1 MEKENSNNKLNKRQM
16 EIAAMLSNLEL
27 LSELGD
33 AIDRYYPQDLI
44 ARTKT
49 AIFPHMFNSREDYE
63 YFMGQI
69 ENFFFEYEKMLAES
83 RRNLNRLKG
92 TTKSQEKTLEI
103 IKDLDEKYPSQFAS
117 FVLLHVFI
125 ESDTP
130 YIIEACLKYLK
141 GKNAY
146 VERLTQDE
154 FGYKYIEIAS
164 TDELDASFLRKG
176 VRERDNFRG
185 VLRTLTKEEEEF
197 LTRIETI
204 SGIEFLSPQ
213 DLVFA
218 AKNPKYASAL
228 FFNMASYIDF
238 SNGKISSETES
249 SIYTLA
255 KTILPYV
262 NINKLKLL
270 MFCRML
276 SLAEQSGLDSRNED
290 VLYCENVIQ
299 AMLEVIKKSKASKIL
314 VDGFNIETWDW
325 KAIQFHIREQ
335 RKENTVRNNPMISVL
350 SENVDLVKYP
360 IQSDV
365 RLEITTNDAIQ
376 AAENYLE
383 KLNINRFF
391 NKFDDRDVDSF
402 KFDLRRNETVKN
414 IRTMLYNKIKQENPE
429 ASVDEIE
436 DLCFQYMKK
445 VIQTLYEKKLV
456 SVLNL
461 RRLDESATCE
471 LIANGVI
478 KISNFDLIRNSFSKQ
493 AIVYLCCVQ
502 PERIMECLE
511 KKYITKE
518 DLLSVSHIP
527 AILIENLWQ
536 NNLLSVTEILELI
549 SLKKIDLSLIKTINF
564 DKEIL
569 KAELEPDILSE
580 LYISIVR
587 KRNEYELESKSNID
601 KAIEAGIEEDK
612 IEHSEKEIELQR
624 ELQSLINQKNVFVYL
639 LKYLELKGRENVYF
653 SENVFLGAL
662 EYTDDMYREYLEI
675 VEEMYKDGIVSVGQI
690 KELDPK
696 LLVALVK
703 RGTIRAEDIEEFKK
717 HAVSEEELEE
727 YKDILDV
734 DEYLS
739 EIEKIRYDKIKAI
752 IDEIIRDSSIS
763 NEEKLGIIYSIFTS
777 DTEIEKQLRE
787 LYETR
792 ILNGEID
799 STYDI
804 SKEGNATIAKTKKG
818 RKKKDTENNTV
829 SKDRNGFV
837 YSPYVIWQFMR
848 IVDPNVSIKVYKD
861 GNVTFCSEKLNKAVI
876 ESVWKGNGKN
886 IERTYGV
893 ATISMS
899 LDTFENN
906 FSNIVVYGRNGY
918 KINTHNAKAVL
929 PTVLTPK
936 GVRSLGI
943 IRHNKDL
950 SHSGRKNWF
959 DLLLEDFGICLQ
971 DIRDGK
977 DTRYTLEDAER
988 IEAFL
993 KEVRERNTY
1002 ERI

>member
-1 MEKENSNNKLNKRQM
+1 MGRENSNNKLNKRQM
-16 EIAAMLSNLEL
+16 EMSAMLSYLEL
-27 LSELGD
+27 VSKLGD
-33 AIDRYYPQDLI
+33 AIDRYYPQDLV

-63 YFMGQI
+63 YFMGQ
-69 ENFFFEYEKMLAES
+69 
-83 RRNLNRLKG
+83 
-92 TTKSQEKTLEI
+92 
-103 IKDLDEKYPSQFAS
+103 
-117 FVLLHVFI
+117 
-125 ESDTP
+125 
-130 YIIEACLKYLK
+130 
-141 GKNAY
+141 
-146 VERLTQDE
+146 
-154 FGYKYIEIAS
+154 
-164 TDELDASFLRKG
+164 
-176 VRERDNFRG
+176 
-185 VLRTLTKEEEEF
+185 
-197 LTRIETI
+197 
-204 SGIEFLSPQ
+204 
-213 DLVFA
+213 
-218 AKNPKYASAL
+218 
-228 FFNMASYIDF
+228 
-238 SNGKISSETES
+238 
-249 SIYTLA
+249 
-255 KTILPYV
+255 
-262 NINKLKLL
+262 
-270 MFCRML
+270 
-276 SLAEQSGLDSRNED
+276 
-290 VLYCENVIQ
+290 
-299 AMLEVIKKSKASKIL
+299 
-314 VDGFNIETWDW
+314 
-325 KAIQFHIREQ
+325 
-335 RKENTVRNNPMISVL
+335 
-350 SENVDLVKYP
+350 
-360 IQSDV
+360 
-365 RLEITTNDAIQ
+365 
-376 AAENYLE
+376 
-383 KLNINRFF
+383 
-391 NKFDDRDVDSF
+391 
-402 KFDLRRNETVKN
+402 
-414 IRTMLYNKIKQENPE
+414 
-429 ASVDEIE
+429 
-436 DLCFQYMKK
+436 
-445 VIQTLYEKKLV
+445 
-456 SVLNL
+456 
-461 RRLDESATCE
+461 
-471 LIANGVI
+471 
-478 KISNFDLIRNSFSKQ
+478 
-493 AIVYLCCVQ
+493 
-502 PERIMECLE
+502 
-511 KKYITKE
+511 
-518 DLLSVSHIP
+518 
-527 AILIENLWQ
+527 
-536 NNLLSVTEILELI
+536 NNLLSVTEILELV

-612 IEHSEKEIELQR
+612 IEPSEKEIELQR

-662 EYTDDMYREYLEI
+662 EYTDDMYGEYLEI
-675 VEEMYKDGIVSVGQI
+675 VEEMYKDGIVSMEQI

-752 IDEIIRDSSIS
+752 VDEIIRDSSIS

-804 SKEGNATIAKTKKG
+804 SKEENATIAKTKKG